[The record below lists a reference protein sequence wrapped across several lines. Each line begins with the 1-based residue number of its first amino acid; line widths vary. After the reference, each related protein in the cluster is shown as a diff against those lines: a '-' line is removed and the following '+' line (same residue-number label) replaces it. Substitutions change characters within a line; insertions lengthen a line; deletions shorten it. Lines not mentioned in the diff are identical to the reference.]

1 MIWVT
6 PLSTLSDV
14 LAQTKAGYLL
24 SLLSV
29 DAESHATNH
38 LPRDR
43 CLHLYMNDI
52 AEPREGLVAPSP
64 AHVAQI
70 IEFGLQWDRKTPMVV
85 HCYAGISRSTAAAYV
100 IAAALQPDK
109 DEQDLADELRR
120 LSPSATPNPLIV
132 SHADLLLGRQGRMI
146 EAIRR
151 IGRGADAV
159 EGKLFKWV
167 SCI

>member
-1 MIWVT
+1 
-6 PLSTLSDV
+6 
-14 LAQTKAGYLL
+14 
-24 SLLSV
+24 
-29 DAESHATNH
+29 
-38 LPRDR
+38 
-43 CLHLYMNDI
+43 MNDI

-64 AHVAQI
+64 AHVAEI
-70 IEFGLQWDRKTPMVV
+70 IEFGLKWDRKTPMVV